1 MKTKSIKSIKLI
13 TYIVKNQVID
23 IPEGTIFN
31 LEEVDGVDYF
41 IKEDDPDVILSYQI
55 AIQNPEYFEDW
66 NFTRK
71 YDAVFEM
78 IEKVAPKIDWDEFAN
93 AIDSRYRMSSLKKR
107 IKEKKDSS
115 LNKGLNVGLPFVS
128 IIPEF
133 HSGILYQYSIK
144 NRE

>member
-71 YDAVFEM
+71 RSLQKLIGMNLLMLLIVD
-78 IEKVAPKIDWDEFAN
+78 IE
-93 AIDSRYRMSSLKKR
+93 
-107 IKEKKDSS
+107 
-115 LNKGLNVGLPFVS
+115 
-128 IIPEF
+128 
-133 HSGILYQYSIK
+133 
-144 NRE
+144 

>member
-78 IEKVAPKIDWDEFAN
+78 IEEVAPKIDWDEFAN

-107 IKEKKDSS
+107 IKEKKDPS
-115 LNKGLNVGLPFVS
+115 LNKGLSVGLPFVS

-133 HSGILYQYSIK
+133 HGGILYQYSIK